1 MSFGSPALN
10 SVEVNK
16 KADGYHYKVH
26 FRGSTLDEIGPFS
39 TREEAIAAGNK
50 DLARHEAA
58 RR

>member
-1 MSFGSPALN
+1 MSFGSPAMN

-16 KADGYHYKVH
+16 KTDGYYYRVH
-26 FRGSTLDEIGPFS
+26 FRGNTLEETGPFS
-39 TREEAIAAGNK
+39 TRQEAIAAGNR